1 MEAESLRPNSPLGEW
16 INDDDDNDHNVLKV
30 SNSNGWQL
38 LQLTFLSKLNATSP
52 SFISY
57 FVAYEAQKSKH
68 NEHMV
73 RENWEWDVHL
83 ASSVRA
89 TIFPFISFSLGVV
102 ANTN

>member
-1 MEAESLRPNSPLGEW
+1 MVGNCCSWLF
-16 INDDDDNDHNVLKV
+16 
-30 SNSNGWQL
+30 
-38 LQLTFLSKLNATSP
+38 FLNWTRRLP
-52 SFISY
+52 PISY
-57 FVAYEAQKSKH
+57 FVAYEDQKSKH

-102 ANTN
+102 ANTNWWHSFFFAIFYLSDFNWKP